1 MIAQKQN
8 LFRVNFLNS
17 LLLFACKLE
26 ANIFKRN
33 IIGQC
38 SVKST
43 EACVLKLTCNEI
55 NSTIQLGMND
65 QELNALHETVPFLN
79 LNNMDFSPLLSNTF
93 CYLEILL
100 LCKLS
105 EQADAV
111 YTFLSTT
118 SRGPHKL

>member
-1 MIAQKQN
+1 
-8 LFRVNFLNS
+8 
-17 LLLFACKLE
+17 
-26 ANIFKRN
+26 
-33 IIGQC
+33 
-38 SVKST
+38 
-43 EACVLKLTCNEI
+43 
-55 NSTIQLGMND
+55 
-65 QELNALHETVPFLN
+65 
-79 LNNMDFSPLLSNTF
+79 MDFNPLLSNTF

>member
-8 LFRVNFLNS
+8 LFRLNFLNS
-17 LLLFACKLE
+17 LLLFACELE
-26 ANIFKRN
+26 ANIFIRN
-33 IIGQC
+33 IIGHC

-65 QELNALHETVPFLN
+65 QENALYEIPFLN
-79 LNNMDFSPLLSNTF
+79 LNNMDFNPLLSNTF

-111 YTFLSTT
+111 
-118 SRGPHKL
+118 